1 MFNNLLLKKKAQLI
15 LKIPSKILSNNQL
28 SLNEKL
34 ILGLDYTLSLKKG
47 YNLLSSKQ
55 IGEKLQLHS
64 NTVLLCRKNLLKK
77 GYLTKD
83 KRKYI
88 LTDKYEET
96 PISDKREIYI
106 PYEIYTNSKLNTGSK
121 LLWGEY
127 NSLSKGYKEYFAKRK
142 FTADRLNVSEE
153 SITNWTKRLF
163 ENNLLKKYE
172 LRKGYCISQKRII
185 TCEFIDGETIT
196 RITRIKNPQ
205 GEWVTRRPKMLGFE
219 EWE

>member
-34 ILGLDYTLSLKKG
+34 VLGLDYTLSLKKG

-55 IGEKLQLHS
+55 IGEKLQIHS
-64 NTVLLCRKNLLKK
+64 NIVLSCRKNLLKK
-77 GYLTKD
+77 GYISKD

-106 PYEIYTNSKLNTGSK
+106 PYEVYTNKKLNTGSK

-127 NSLSKGYKEYFAKRK
+127 NSLSKGYKDYFAKRK
-142 FTADRLNVSEE
+142 YTADRLNVSEE
-153 SITNWTKRLF
+153 SITNWTKKLY

-172 LRKGYCISQKRII
+172 LRKGYCVSQKRII
-185 TCEFIDGETIT
+185 TCEFIDGKVITTI
-196 RITRIKNPQ
+196 RHIQNSQ
-205 GEWVTRRPKMLGFE
+205 GKWILKGSTMLGFNE
-219 EWE
+219 YE